1 LYLYARSGYNPAVR
15 RILAS
20 ALLTVAVVWAGAQNP
35 APRAVF
41 GSPTESD
48 WRPPTHLPPGAEY
61 HLVREDPASHG
72 IQALVRFPS
81 GYAVPEH
88 AHSCAETLI
97 VLKGRLEVSSRG
109 TVRVL
114 SAGDYAA
121 FPAGVPHSLKTK
133 GWGKAVFVAA
143 TDGAYDL
150 KPTR

>member
-1 LYLYARSGYNPAVR
+1 MR

-20 ALLTVAVVWAGAQNP
+20 ALVVLAVVWAGAQSP
-35 APRAVF
+35 APEAVF
-41 GSPTESD
+41 GSPSESD

-97 VLKGRLEVSSRG
+97 VLKGRLEVATRG
-109 TVRVL
+109 TVRTL
-114 SAGDYAA
+114 SAGDYAS
-121 FPAGVPHSLKTK
+121 FPAGVAHSLKAK
-133 GWGKAVFVAA
+133 GWGKTVFVAA
-143 TDGAYDL
+143 TDGPYDL
-150 KPTR
+150 KPTAP

>member
-1 LYLYARSGYNPAVR
+1 MR
-15 RILAS
+15 RFLAS
-20 ALLTVAVVWAGAQNP
+20 AVLASAVVWAGAQTP
-35 APRAVF
+35 AQNAVF

-81 GYAVPEH
+81 GYSVPEH

-97 VLKGRLEVSSRG
+97 VLKGLLEVSSRG
-109 TVRVL
+109 TVRTL
-114 SAGDYAA
+114 AAGDYAS

-133 GWGKAVFVAA
+133 GWGKTVFVAA

-150 KPTR
+150 KPTN